1 MLVDG
6 ANAVDVVQAAR
17 AVTDYI
23 RKGKGPAIL
32 QVHTY
37 RFNGHSPADPEHER
51 GRKDEKKWAR
61 NAQDPIKIF
70 EDMVLEKGLL
80 TAEELA
86 AAKKKIQGQVKEAVS
101 FADASPMPPVE
112 LAKELEF
119 PTKPDTDY
127 NQIPA
132 PAYAAAVNARTI
144 SEEKM
149 RTVKEHIAAL
159 RAKSDSAEL
168 TIGDAINL
176 AVHEEMLRDPRTT
189 MHAEDLQ
196 AGSS

>member
-1 MLVDG
+1 MD
-6 ANAVDVVQAAR
+6 
-17 AVTDYI
+17 T
-23 RKGKGPAIL
+23 
-32 QVHTY
+32 
-37 RFNGHSPADPEHER
+37 
-51 GRKDEKKWAR
+51 
-61 NAQDPIKIF
+61 
-70 EDMVLEKGLL
+70 LEKGLL
-80 TAEELA
+80 TADELA

-159 RAKSDSAEL
+159 PNKGSGLIAE
-168 TIGDAINL
+168 
-176 AVHEEMLRDPRTT
+176 
-189 MHAEDLQ
+189 
-196 AGSS
+196 